1 MSTTVR
7 VAENPGIRVT
17 HVAVDPRPPDSLGFR
32 AEGVVRPSRTLLS
45 RFEGST
51 VTPVRVD
58 LAVHDSRT
66 VPLDLDGDASLR
78 LESVDV
84 GVVPPDGPG
93 VSDAGDGADGADGA
107 DGVDAVD
114 SVRSDDAGSADDS
127 AGAITL
133 TVEGTF
139 RDLPGET
146 LTALDDGSPT
156 LESVTFSVSE
166 AAETD
171 GGSPGD
177 VLLDV
182 TLFGYGVVVRRNGTV
197 EIGRS
202 GDSSALDLF

>member
-7 VAENPGIRVT
+7 VAENPGVRVT

-32 AEGVVRPSRTLLS
+32 AEGVIRPSRALLS

-58 LAVHDSRT
+58 LAVDDSRT
-66 VPLDLDGDASLR
+66 VSVDLAGTASLR
-78 LESVDV
+78 LESIDV
-84 GVVPPDGPG
+84 GVEPPDVPG
-93 VSDAGDGADGADGA
+93 VSDVADDT
-107 DGVDAVD
+107 DVSDSVDAVESARD
-114 SVRSDDAGSADDS
+114 DDAGAADDS
-127 AGAITL
+127 AGAIAF

-146 LTALDDGSPT
+146 LDALDDGSPT

-166 AAETD
+166 TAETD

-202 GDSSALDLF
+202 GGSSALDPF